1 MLVYLAQLAST
12 LPKGRQ
18 EPCPVVGRLEP
29 CLVPGPPHLARQP
42 PGLLVALGQEDTD
55 THLRL
60 DGELLELPGGAPLR
74 VAVALGTGLLVVVT
88 ALISLCLTTAGRVR
102 RDLRRE
108 GGESYV
114 QRVEIDGFGV
124 RVTARGRQARVGFD
138 KLMRVEET
146 GKAIYLYLSANR
158 AWILPKDQMEDPRGE
173 CARLRALFS
182 TVIESRRLKLKKA

>member
-1 MLVYLAQLAST
+1 MDYQRDFVIGLREVRRFYLGLALRT
-12 LPKGRQ
+12 RTGALWAFGA
-18 EPCPVVGRLEP
+18 VG
-29 CLVPGPPHLARQP
+29 A
-42 PGLLVALGQEDTD
+42 LLGWLY
-55 THLRL
+55 
-60 DGELLELPGGAPLR
+60 GELLELPGGAPLR
-74 VAVALGTGLLVVVT
+74 VAVALGTRLLVVVT

-124 RVTARGRQARVGFD
+124 RVTARGRQSRVGFD